1 MWKRTITVI
10 TVIGALLAVTGSAYA
25 AEEGTTEAKHKP
37 GYLVAKGTGHVE
49 LDVERAVV
57 KLRLSGDITIEGPA
71 GLDVRIDGARYA
83 APEDATDGTF
93 IQLTDFQGKVVVRG
107 QDYTVTVDGK
117 VFSKERAP
125 AAPASSGRVG
135 GRPATSGDCGRPRS
149 RSPKC
154 SQPPSSASK
163 NGWPRAPAR
172 GHQPVGSS
180 VSWMPISRCF
190 PGTESAPKSSPKP
203 RPFSPR

>member
-25 AEEGTTEAKHKP
+25 AEGGTTDAKRKP

-57 KLRLSGDITIEGPA
+57 KLRLNGDITIEGPA

-83 APEDATDGTF
+83 APEGDADGTF

-117 VFSKERAP
+117 VFLKGKGSGNASFLGEGWWKTRHKRGLWP
-125 AAPASSGRVG
+125 ADEPQPQLFG
-135 GRPATSGDCGRPRS
+135 ATG
-149 RSPKC
+149 
-154 SQPPSSASK
+154 
-163 NGWPRAPAR
+163 
-172 GHQPVGSS
+172 
-180 VSWMPISRCF
+180 
-190 PGTESAPKSSPKP
+190 
-203 RPFSPR
+203 